1 MYFIGLVKMLI
12 ENKMV
17 QFCGVKYYFIYS
29 KCIRR
34 LKISFEIRYFDIVIG
49 CDLNVILLW
58 YCEFNVQESI
68 FQQNILNYLFFGNF
82 MNV

>member
-12 ENKMV
+12 ENKMD

-29 KCIRR
+29 KCIMR